1 MVKLLKSSITT
12 YLFILAIS
20 AAFLFA
26 IKHKVQ
32 VLSKELSEVTQRIVS
47 EKENIHILKAEY
59 TYLTNPK
66 RIKKLVDSNLQ
77 LQTVKPDQIIE
88 PSAIQ
93 PPTTPIPQPQ
103 VNVEGAQ

>member
-1 MVKLLKSSITT
+1 MLKLLKSSVTT
-12 YLFILAIS
+12 YLLILAIS

-32 VLSKELSEVTQRIVS
+32 TLSKELKEINTKIIS

-66 RIKKLVDSNLQ
+66 RIKKLVDSNLA
-77 LQTVKPDQIIE
+77 LQTVRPDQIVE
-88 PSAIQ
+88 PLELH
-93 PPTTPIPQPQ
+93 PPVKTA
-103 VNVEGAQ
+103 VNSQAEEKK

>member
-1 MVKLLKSSITT
+1 MIKLLKSSITT

-32 VLSKELSEVTQRIVS
+32 NLNKELNEINSKIVA

-66 RIKKLVDSNLQ
+66 RIKKLIDSNLA
-77 LQTVKPDQIIE
+77 LQTVKPDQIVE

-93 PPTTPIPQPQ
+93 PPAPPPAPIEKI
-103 VNVEGAQ
+103 EGAQ

>member
-1 MVKLLKSSITT
+1 MVKLLKSSVTT
-12 YLFILAIS
+12 YLVILAVS

-32 VLSKELSEVTQRIVS
+32 MLSKELKELNQKIIS

-66 RIKKLVDSNLQ
+66 RIKKLIDSNLA
-77 LQTVKPDQIIE
+77 LQTIKPNQIIE
-88 PSAIQ
+88 PQEIKPAPKKEDIAILQ
-93 PPTTPIPQPQ
+93 K
-103 VNVEGAQ
+103 EGAQ

>member
-1 MVKLLKSSITT
+1 MLKLLKSSVTT
-12 YLFILAIS
+12 YLLILAIS

-32 VLSKELSEVTQRIVS
+32 MLSKELKEINTKIIS

-66 RIKKLVDSNLQ
+66 RIKKLVDSNLA
-77 LQTVKPDQIIE
+77 LQTVKPDQIVE
-88 PSAIQ
+88 PLELH
-93 PPTTPIPQPQ
+93 PPVKTV
-103 VNVEGAQ
+103 VNSQAEEKE

>member
-32 VLSKELSEVTQRIVS
+32 VLNKQLNEINTKIIS

-66 RIKKLVDSNLQ
+66 RIKKLVDSNLA
-77 LQTVKPDQIIE
+77 LQTIKPDQIIE
-88 PSAIQ
+88 PSDIRPA
-93 PPTTPIPQPQ
+93 PPKQDVATAPSE
-103 VNVEGAQ
+103 VAQ

>member
-1 MVKLLKSSITT
+1 MLKLLKSSVTT
-12 YLFILAIS
+12 YLLILAIS

-32 VLSKELSEVTQRIVS
+32 MLSKELKEINAKIIS

-66 RIKKLVDSNLQ
+66 RIKKLVDSNLA
-77 LQTVKPDQIIE
+77 LQTVKPDQIVE
-88 PSAIQ
+88 PLELR
-93 PPTTPIPQPQ
+93 PPVKTA
-103 VNVEGAQ
+103 VNSQAEEKE

>member
-1 MVKLLKSSITT
+1 MFKLLKSSITT

-32 VLSKELSEVTQRIVS
+32 NLNKELNEINSKIVS

-66 RIKKLVDSNLQ
+66 RIKKLIDSNLA
-77 LQTVKPDQIIE
+77 LQTVKPDQIVE

-93 PPTTPIPQPQ
+93 PTAPLPVPIEKA
-103 VNVEGAQ
+103 EGVQ